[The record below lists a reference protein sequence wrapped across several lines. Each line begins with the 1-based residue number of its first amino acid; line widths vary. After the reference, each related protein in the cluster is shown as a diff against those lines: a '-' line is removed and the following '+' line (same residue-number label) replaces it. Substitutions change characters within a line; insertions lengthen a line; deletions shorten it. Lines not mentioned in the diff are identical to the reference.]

1 MIRILFLTAFLNTG
15 PVSAATMSEAS
26 AAFQAGDYP
35 KAFNIFKQLA
45 EKGNGDAQYLLGN
58 MYQEGK
64 GTNKDFDEAVY
75 WYQSAADSVP
85 RASFALGLSHCTGR
99 GIKKDARLCY
109 KHIRSSAER
118 GYADAALFLGDMA
131 EHAGDAS
138 NQVIREL
145 AAGMGQAHITS
156 RPEALR
162 WYLTA
167 TAYGSAKAS
176 KEFNRIQALM
186 PKNEL
191 QFSFSSLNQMAEKGD
206 VPTQY
211 LGCYH
216 TYAIPE
222 LRSRT
227 AGMCAKPAGAGNPL
241 AQAILATVHYDG
253 TGVKR
258 DKKSA
263 LQWALRSANQGATH
277 GAYMAAKIYQEEEG
291 RQNLLKAAKWALF
304 AGSRGHNPA
313 SRLMTGLRAK
323 LTRAEL
329 EKLSKEDLQFQ
340 PDTVYDTVGLQQSLF
355 PADVRPN

>member
-1 MIRILFLTAFLNTG
+1 MALLNTG
-15 PVSAATMSEAS
+15 QVSAATMSEAS

-64 GTNKDFDEAVY
+64 GTDKDFDEAVY

-99 GIKKDARLCY
+99 GSKKDARLCY

-118 GYADAALFLGDMA
+118 GYADAAFLLGDMA
-131 EHAGDAS
+131 EHAGNSS

-145 AAGMGQAHITS
+145 AAGMGQARLTS
-156 RPEALR
+156 TPEALR
-162 WYLTA
+162 WYLTG
-167 TAYGSAKAS
+167 TAYGSAKVGR
-176 KEFNRIQALM
+176 ELNRLRALM
-186 PKNEL
+186 PPNEL
-191 QFSFSSLNQMAEKGD
+191 QAFFVNLIQLAEQGD

-211 LGCYH
+211 LVCYH
-216 TYAIPE
+216 NYARPG
-222 LRSRT
+222 LRSRA

-253 TGVKR
+253 TGVKP

-263 LQWALRSANQGATH
+263 LQWALRSASQGATH

-291 RQNLLKAAKWALF
+291 RPNLLKAAKWALF
-304 AGSRGHNPA
+304 AGSRGHTAA
-313 SRLMTGLRAK
+313 SRLMTGLRAE

-329 EKLSKEDLQFQ
+329 AKLSKEDLQFQ

-355 PADVRPN
+355 PADVLAD